1 MPIERAANKSE
12 RLLQI
17 EALLLAHPEGLSQS
31 ELARRLGV
39 NRSTIHRDLPEL
51 TARFAVYET
60 DDGRLCIDRDHYL
73 ADVRFT
79 LHEALALHLAA
90 RLMAAGTD
98 KQNPHA
104 AAALRKLGIAL
115 EKLAP
120 LISGHLKDSA
130 DVMDDAARYHD
141 PVYLEVL
148 ETLTRAW
155 SLGRKVELKH
165 QVPELPV
172 MTYIFASYF
181 IEPYAVGQTAH
192 VIGWR
197 EPPGALRTFKIE
209 RIKTV
214 RLLDEPYTIPT
225 GFDPQTLLRDAWG
238 IWYTEAEPETV
249 VLRFHPR
256 VAARVQETHWHRSAS
271 TTPQADG
278 YLLWE
283 AQIAE
288 PREMLPWIRG
298 WGGDCEVLAPEGLRE
313 KLEREVRR
321 MALLYEVGDVQP
333 PFTYQ
338 QLWAKTD
345 QSRKTEETHA
355 LIHHMID
362 VGQVTA
368 ALWDLALPE
377 ATRRYFSDKLAVSPE
392 IARRWVAFAAAL
404 HDLGKASPVFQTL
417 HPPSRHLLERQGLTF
432 PEVRVKQRSP
442 HGVITTRA
450 LKELLPQLL
459 GWDRYMSE
467 QLAHAVGGHHGS
479 FFSPQNVNEIGPDRR
494 GGEDWDGVRRAL
506 LEALLERFDVKGLA
520 PWPAVLLD
528 DPPFWTLLAG
538 LVSFADWIGSIE
550 RYFFRLDAPDIEAY
564 TTKSYE
570 RAVEALQQLGWANF
584 APPEQ
589 AAGFEELFPFPPR
602 PLQVAAIDLAPKLA
616 PPALVIV
623 EAPTG
628 EGKTEAALY
637 LADRWLQAQQQ
648 RGTYVAMPTQAT
660 SNQMLR
666 RFRDFL
672 ERRYTG
678 GQVALLL
685 LHGNAALSAEMDE
698 LRLAAVNQDEP
709 EKQSTVVA
717 HDWFVTNKKR
727 SLLAPFAVGTVDQA
741 LLSILQTRHFFVRLF
756 GLSHKTVIFDEV
768 HAYDTYMSQLFQH
781 LLRWLARMDTNVIL
795 LSATLPNGTRADL
808 IEAYTGRK
816 SDVEPVYPGIYWAD
830 QEAEDSVSFETSAT
844 SARTLALEWIE
855 RAEFAVIEKVRESV
869 GPGGCVAVICNTVA
883 RAQSLYDALR
893 EAQLVPDEDLILFH
907 ARFPFSHRKAIEEEV
922 LARFDKT
929 GAQRPERAIVVAT
942 QVIEQSLDLD
952 FDAMISDLAPVD
964 LLLQR
969 AGRLHRH
976 ARATR
981 PEHLATP
988 TLVLTRPE
996 LKEEVPQW
1004 GNDRYVYEPYVL
1016 LRSLLALRGQE
1027 VISVP
1032 GDVPHLIAEVYDC
1045 EDAPE
1050 DIPPLVSE
1058 ALEKNRQAMEQAMDK
1073 DAYKARR
1080 NLISWPHDVDG
1091 LLASNFQLDEDN
1103 PELHEAWRALTRLTP
1118 PSVTLVCLHRQPDGR
1133 TTLDRAGRHGVDLS
1147 VEPNRDTIKAL
1158 SQETVNVSS
1167 RPVVKHFLA
1176 LAPPPGWESR
1186 AGLRYYRAAIFENG
1200 HCPLEDGTMLILDER
1215 KGLLLEKA

>member
-1 MPIERAANKSE
+1 MAKKATGKAA

-17 EALLLAHPEGLSQS
+17 EALLLAHPEGLTQA
-31 ELARRLGV
+31 EIARKLQV
-39 NRSTIHRDLPEL
+39 HRSTIGRYVPDLPGH
-51 TARFAVYET
+51 VYI
-60 DDGRLCIDRDHYL
+60 DDLDGDRWKIDRDVYL
-73 ADVRFT
+73 VNVRFNV
-79 LHEALALHLAA
+79 HEALALHLAA
-90 RLMAAGTD
+90 RLMATRTD
-98 KQNPHA
+98 KHNPHA
-104 AAALRKLGIAL
+104 AAALRKIGISL
-115 EKLAP
+115 EALAP
-120 LISGHLKDSA
+120 LISDHVKASA
-130 DVMDDAARYHD
+130 DVMDDQARRHD
-141 PVYLEVL
+141 PVYLDVL

-155 SLGRKVELKH
+155 STGRKVWLKH
-165 QVPELPV
+165 QLPDQRV
-172 MTYIFASYF
+172 FEYTFAPYF

-197 EPPGALRTFKIE
+197 EPPDALRTFKIE
-209 RIKTV
+209 RIRAIK
-214 RLLDEPYTIPT
+214 LLDAPYTVPPD
-225 GFDPQTLLRDAWG
+225 FDAQALLTSAWG
-238 IWYTEAEPETV
+238 IWYTEEEPVEV
-249 VLRFHPR
+249 LLRFHPR
-256 VAARVQETHWHRSAS
+256 VVHRVQETRWHPNEKFI
-271 TTPQADG
+271 PQEDG
-278 YLLWE
+278 SLLWT
-283 AQIAE
+283 APVAE

-298 WGGDCEVLAPEGLRE
+298 WGADVEVLEPEELRE
-313 KLEREVRR
+313 ALLQETRR
-321 MALLYEVGDVQP
+321 LALLYSVGNIKP
-333 PFTYQ
+333 PPLYQ
-338 QLWAKTD
+338 LLWAKTD
-345 QSRKTEETHA
+345 QSRKTGETHA

-362 VGQVTA
+362 VAQVTA

-377 ATRRYFSDKLAVSPE
+377 ATRRYFSGKLAVSPE
-392 IARRWVAFAAAL
+392 IARRWVVFVAAL
-404 HDLGKASPVFQTL
+404 HDLGKASPVFQAL

-432 PEVRVKQRSP
+432 PTVRVKQRSP

-450 LKELLPQLL
+450 LKELLTQLL

-479 FFSPQNVNEIGPDRR
+479 FFSLLNVNEIGPDRR

-506 LEALLERFDVKGLA
+506 LEALLKRFDVQGLA
-520 PWPAVLLD
+520 PWPEALLD

-550 RYFFRLDAPDIEAY
+550 HYFFRLDAPDLESY

-589 AAGFEELFPFPPR
+589 AAGFEELFPFSPR
-602 PLQVAAIDLAPKLA
+602 PLQAAAIDLAPELA

-637 LADRWLQAQQQ
+637 LADRWLQVEQQ

-660 SNQMLR
+660 SNQMLG

-672 ERRYTG
+672 ERRYTD
-678 GQVALLL
+678 GQVDLLL
-685 LHGNAALSAEMDE
+685 LHGNAALSAEMNE
-698 LRLAAVNQDEP
+698 LRLAAVNQDET
-709 EKQSTVVA
+709 EEQSTVVA

-781 LLRWLARMDTNVIL
+781 LLRWLARMGTNVIL
-795 LSATLPNGTRADL
+795 LSATLPNSTRADL
-808 IEAYTGRK
+808 IKAYTGRE

-830 QEAEDSVSFETSAT
+830 QEAEDSIPFETSAT
-844 SARTLALEWIE
+844 SARTLALEWIDW
-855 RAEFAVIEKVRESV
+855 AESAVVEKVREYV
-869 GPGGCVAVICNTVA
+869 ELGGSVAVICNTVA
-883 RAQSLYDALR
+883 RAQTLYDALR
-893 EAQLVPDEDLILFH
+893 EAHLVPDEDLILFH

-929 GAQRPERAIVVAT
+929 GTQRPERAIVVAT

-976 ARATR
+976 TRAIR
-981 PEHLATP
+981 PEHLTTP
-988 TLVLTRPE
+988 TLVLTRPGI
-996 LKEEVPQW
+996 KDEVPQW

-1016 LRSLLALRGQE
+1016 LRSLLALRGRE

-1050 DIPPLVSE
+1050 DVPPLVSE
-1058 ALEKNRQAMEQAMDK
+1058 ALEKNRQAMERNMDR

-1080 NLISWPHDVDG
+1080 NLITWPHDVGG
-1091 LLASNFQLDEDN
+1091 LLTPSLRLDEDN
-1103 PELHEAWRALTRLTP
+1103 PELHEAWRALTRLVP
-1118 PSVTLVCLHRQPDGR
+1118 PSVTLVCIHRQPDGR
-1133 TTLDRAGRHGVDLS
+1133 TTLDRTGKHPVDLNAA
-1147 VEPNRDTIKAL
+1147 PGRDTIRAL
-1158 SQETVNVSS
+1158 SQETVHVSS
-1167 RPVVKHFLA
+1167 RPIVNHFLA
-1176 LAPPPGWESR
+1176 LDPPAGWQSR

-1200 HCPLEDGTMLILDER
+1200 RCPLEDGYVLLLDER
-1215 KGLLLEKA
+1215 KGLLLEKT